1 MATHRPNIIRLVEAS
16 TIRPSTYNPRTADP
30 ERLELVATSLRKLGW
45 LLPIYADAAGEIL
58 SGHQRHY
65 VATEMLGMTK
75 LPVVHTKPFS
85 LEQRKAINIAFNR
98 GTNDM
103 ATETTSYSLAEAI
116 RDSDVVAMAADMPD
130 ATDLYPCLRTSEEPI
145 APLLAAN
152 KGNWNRHAKV
162 VSRMLSHRGIEM
174 PVIVDENDKII
185 NGIGR
190 LEHYATR
197 KYPTAPVLRL
207 SGKTAELARAMLNL
221 LTMDFDI
228 HNRYRDDLRF
238 NSFRRTAHI
247 RTTLGLGFT
256 FAVIGSKNADE
267 LQITNPTHLSAW
279 KKVHGDTVIDFGA
292 GHLTE
297 TKLLR
302 SVGVDV
308 TPFEPFRCDPNKAD
322 TVMREESTMLG
333 RELLR
338 QVGEG
343 KQWTSVFISSVLN
356 SVPFIEDRRH
366 IITLLAAMTGNG
378 RCYAVAKSV
387 AHGSWKTLTGGSVIN
402 SRNASYSGF
411 SIGYEPGTVLTDLA
425 DQPKAQKYHTVEEFR
440 TLFKER
446 FAEVHAAHSQ
456 ANVQV
461 IAGKPLPV
469 DPKALGEACDFEF
482 NLMYPDGKRM
492 GLADYAREMFG
503 KRHGV
508 DLSR

>member
-1 MATHRPNIIRLVEAS
+1 MPAHRQNIIRLVDAS
-16 TIRPSTYNPRTADP
+16 SIRPSTYNPRTADP
-30 ERLELVATSLRKLGW
+30 ERLELVALSLRKLGW
-45 LLPIYADAAGEIL
+45 LLPIYADATGEIL

-65 VATEMLGMTK
+65 VATEILGMTR

-85 LEQRKAINIAFNR
+85 LEHRKAINIAFNR

-103 ATETTSYSLAEAI
+103 ATETTSYTLNEAI
-116 RDSDVVAMAADMPD
+116 RDSDVVAMAGEFPD
-130 ATDLYPCLRTSEEPI
+130 ATDLYPCLRTGEEPI
-145 APLLAAN
+145 TPLLKAN

-174 PVIVDENDKII
+174 PVIVDENDKVI

-197 KYPTAPVLRL
+197 KYPTVPVLRL
-207 SGKTAELARAMLNL
+207 SGKTAELARSMLNL

-238 NSFRRTAHI
+238 NSFRRTAHV

-256 FAVIGSKNADE
+256 FAVIGSRSSEE
-267 LQITNPTHLSAW
+267 LKLDNPTHLSAW
-279 KKVHGDTVIDFGA
+279 KKVHGDTVVDFGA

-297 TKLLR
+297 TNLLR
-302 SVGVDV
+302 SQGIDV

-322 TVMREESTMLG
+322 TVMREESTVLA
-333 RELLR
+333 REFLR
-338 QVGEG
+338 QVGAE

-356 SVPFIEDRRH
+356 SVPFIEDRRL
-366 IITLLAAMTGNG
+366 IVALLAAITGRG

-402 SRNASYSGF
+402 SRNASYAGF

-425 DQPKAQKYHTVEEFR
+425 DQPKAQKYHTVDEFR
-440 TLFKER
+440 ALFKER
-446 FAEVHAAHSQ
+446 FANVHAAHSQ
-456 ANVQV
+456 ANAQV
-461 IAGKPLPV
+461 IASDPLPV
-469 DPKALGEACDFEF
+469 DPDVLKAACDFEF